1 MIQENL
7 FNALFQAMQ
16 ENKLVFFL
24 GSGFSKECGFPDWRE
39 LAEPIAKKLG
49 LNLSDETDYSLI
61 FQYYQ
66 DKYKNRNKLNRL
78 LKDTFSS
85 FTVDSQN
92 HNLLVDLS
100 SYGVNE
106 FWTTNYDKSI
116 EYAFQKK
123 EKKIDV
129 KTKNADLSVLLSDS
143 DCTLYKMHGD
153 LCAPEDCVLTKDD
166 YENYEETHEP
176 FINILRHA
184 LVEKT
189 ILFIGYSMHD
199 PDFQSIVSTVR
210 KYFKNNFSTHYWITR
225 KEETTENL
233 NKQKLFENNLQNY
246 GIQTIEL
253 SEFSEITELLKNLI
267 LKNKMQTVF
276 ISGASVNHNNELDN
290 DRRNFIAELSKRVIE
305 QKLKIINGYGLNV
318 GSSVVEG
325 AYSEIYK
332 NSAFVDSSKYIKI
345 YPFYQTQ
352 RNSAERK
359 IFMTKYRTEM
369 IGQTGVAI
377 FVFGTKLDADN
388 KKILSNGMQEEFDI
402 AYKNNDFLIP
412 VGSTGGKS
420 EELWKTVSSNLD
432 LYGYDTDELK
442 ELFNKLNDISYDE
455 KSRDDLLD
463 VIFRIIKLKREE
475 K

>member
-1 MIQENL
+1 MNKEDV
-7 FNALFQAMQ
+7 FDALFRAMQ

-24 GSGFSKECGFPDWRE
+24 GSGFSKECGFPNWKE
-39 LAEPIAKKLG
+39 LAEPIAKELG

-78 LKDTFSS
+78 LKDTFYS
-85 FTVDSQN
+85 FSEDLQN
-92 HNLLVDLS
+92 HNLLADLS
-100 SYGVNE
+100 LYGINE

-116 EYAFQKK
+116 EYTFSKK
-123 EKKIDV
+123 GKKIDV
-129 KTKNADLSVLLSDS
+129 KTKNADLSVILSDS

-176 FINILRHA
+176 FINILRHT

-189 ILFIGYSMHD
+189 IIFIGYSMHD

-233 NKQKLFENNLQNY
+233 NKQRLFENNLQNY

-276 ISGASVNHNNELDN
+276 ISGAFADKDN
-290 DRRNFIAELSKRVIE
+290 VEKKTFISELSKRVIE
-305 QKLKIINGYGLNV
+305 QKLKIINGYGLGV

-325 AYSEIYK
+325 SYSEIYK

-345 YPFYQTQ
+345 YPFFQSPKNT
-352 RNSAERK
+352 EKRK
-359 IFMTKYRTEM
+359 SFMTKYRTEM
-369 IGQTGVAI
+369 ISQIGVAI

-388 KKILSNGMQEEFDI
+388 KEILSNGMQEEFDI

-412 VGSTGGKS
+412 VGSTGGMS
-420 EELWKTVSSNLD
+420 VELWKTVSSNLD
-432 LYGYDTDELK
+432 PCGYDTDELK

-463 VIFRIIKLKREE
+463 VIFRIIELKREE